1 MAYHF
6 AISPIE
12 KQILVRINQKDSVL
26 QWSFGKIQNL
36 IRSENGEWRMER
48 IEIEVKL
55 EELR

>member
-26 QWSFGKIQNL
+26 QWSFGKIQNF
-36 IRSENGEWRMER
+36 IRSENEKNGNWGK
-48 IEIEVKL
+48 IENKNGKN
-55 EELR
+55 

>member
-36 IRSENGEWRMER
+36 IRSENGEWKE
-48 IEIEVKL
+48 
-55 EELR
+55 